1 MWPRGLS
8 VQHRVRSLRSARR
21 SCAAALLLLAASC
34 SSSATTPTQSTPSVA
49 ASASD
54 SSFSSSVYAYS
65 IALPAGWRP
74 IPATEA
80 WDGTTGITNEDPWVD
95 QFISERGT
103 IAWAFAAPTSKS
115 LDDVTADQIAS
126 GAERECSTTPE
137 TDEETTVGDAPAR
150 FVVTHCPADSETVV
164 AWADLVHDGDG
175 YFFYFIY
182 PDSLAADPNPLDP
195 FRELLSG
202 IEFR

>member
-1 MWPRGLS
+1 
-8 VQHRVRSLRSARR
+8 
-21 SCAAALLLLAASC
+21 
-34 SSSATTPTQSTPSVA
+34 
-49 ASASD
+49 
-54 SSFSSSVYAYS
+54 VYAYS

-74 IPATEA
+74 IPATQA

-137 TDEETTVGDAPAR
+137 TDEETTV
-150 FVVTHCPADSETVV
+150 VTHCPADSETVV
-164 AWADLVHDGDG
+164 AWADLVHDGEG

-182 PDSLAADPNPLDP
+182 PDSLAADPNPIDP
-195 FRELLSG
+195 FRDLLNG